1 MYRSVSKAPP
11 PRQLPSAARQGAA
24 RAPLPAMPFKSALP
38 TNSVHPGHHA
48 TPKGVHVAEA
58 SRDSA
63 HNVSGDASGELGEV
77 IRLLAGI
84 RRAMGATHS
93 TLAIRLATT
102 PSVIAALESGTLAAL
117 PAWPETRRIVDMW
130 VAGAGL
136 DPRPALNALAHVLD
150 PRNSLAALPS
160 PRTQASTGGP
170 QRVGPPTSMSPAVGA
185 RQNCEHEAPSLPFAQ
200 RVAERCRVS
209 LAGLGARIGA
219 PVKFRRPLLG
229 WSFGLLPSRMAR
241 WAAVVLIVTVIG
253 TSAVQTKVVAAAIS
267 KLPAPAE
274 RAVRSISDFFAV
286 RFAPQYQGH
295 RWIEVDD
302 PRSRRGDKLRIDRH
316 SD

>member
-1 MYRSVSKAPP
+1 
-11 PRQLPSAARQGAA
+11 
-24 RAPLPAMPFKSALP
+24 MPFKSALL
-38 TNSVHPGHHA
+38 TNSVHPGHDA
-48 TPKGVHVAEA
+48 TPKRVHVAEV

-63 HNVSGDASGELGEV
+63 HNLSSGELGEV

-93 TLAIRLATT
+93 TLAVRLATT

-160 PRTQASTGGP
+160 PRTQATSGGP
-170 QRVGPPTSMSPAVGA
+170 QRVGPPTSMSPAVRA

-200 RVAERCRVS
+200 RVAERC
-209 LAGLGARIGA
+209 
-219 PVKFRRPLLG
+219 RPLLG